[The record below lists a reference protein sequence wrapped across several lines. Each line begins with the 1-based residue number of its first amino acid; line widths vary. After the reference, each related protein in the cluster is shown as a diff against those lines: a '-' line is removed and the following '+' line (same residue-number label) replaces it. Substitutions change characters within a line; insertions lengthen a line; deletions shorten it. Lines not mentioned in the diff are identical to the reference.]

1 MEKLKKMMKHN
12 YTSAEMLSSNRKI
25 NISDD
30 QLKKLYDNLGKGL
43 HQMPKFMYFE
53 SDVIVQI
60 YCGTDQASCYTFIIE
75 NSKTLRILN
84 EMDII
89 TYHY

>member
-1 MEKLKKMMKHN
+1 MEKLKKMMATN
-12 YTSAEMLSSNRKI
+12 YKSADMLSGNHKI
-25 NISDD
+25 QISDD
-30 QLKKLYDNLGKGL
+30 KLKKMYDNLGKGL
-43 HQMPKFMYFE
+43 HQMPKFMFFE

-60 YCGTDQASCYTFIIE
+60 YCGTDNSSCYTFIIE